1 MNAYPN
7 SLSPSPSLLPLL
19 LAVLTGL
26 LLLPAA
32 HAQGPEDGP
41 PNDAPLPLPPIDLM
55 QMAID
60 TTPPPLDPR
69 AQQPSQAQPTPSNV
83 TPAPSAAPGRN
94 QRRLPQ
100 RNPAAPNVGTP
111 PATPGSSNNNNAA
124 SLPSPTPA
132 APGATI
138 RLNFQNASLA
148 DVLNY
153 LSAAAGFIITQET
166 PVTGTV
172 NVVSQQPVSIDEA
185 VDLLSSI
192 LTDKGYAVVRNGRI
206 LKIVALQDAPKNGNV
221 QVFVGQEPKDI
232 PRKDNIVTQII
243 PVRYAEVGKLVDNL
257 RPLLSNNATISSN
270 DSSNAIIL
278 TDTQTNIH
286 RMAEI
291 IHALDTSI
299 SGISTIKV
307 FTLRFSDAKGLADV
321 ITQLFAPSQNAN
333 KNNNQFGNL
342 PPQFQRFFQQG
353 GGGGNNNS
361 SPQSEARQAAARVVA
376 VADET
381 SNSVIIA
388 APDEVMS
395 EVAEVIGELDT
406 STSDITETQIF
417 RLLHADATELA
428 AVLTS
433 LYADTGTTQTGSNNN
448 NRGGNQQN
456 RGGNQQG
463 QGATAGRSER
473 SLLQSR
479 VVAVADARTNSILI
493 SASHDTMA
501 QIGVTIGRLDAD
513 KSKKQHVTVYTLS
526 HADPDNVATILRG
539 MYSSANNSSSSTATQ
554 PSTSAL
560 ATRSQNG
567 ASSDITNSLNTSGS
581 RSGTSGR

>member
-1 MNAYPN
+1 MNVHPAPDP
-7 SLSPSPSLLPLL
+7 SLSASWPLL
-19 LAVLTGL
+19 AAALAGL
-26 LLLPAA
+26 LCLPAA
-32 HAQGPEDGP
+32 RAQGPDDGP
-41 PNDAPLPLPPIDLM
+41 PGEAPPPMDIT

-60 TTPPPLDPR
+60 VTPAPLDPR
-69 AQQPSQAQPTPSNV
+69 TQQPLPSALPSNAAPAPASSPGRYPRRGNNRATPTPSVAAPPPAGNA
-83 TPAPSAAPGRN
+83 APS
-94 QRRLPQ
+94 
-100 RNPAAPNVGTP
+100 
-111 PATPGSSNNNNAA
+111 
-124 SLPSPTPA
+124 PSPA
-132 APGATI
+132 APGATL

-192 LTDKGYAVVRNGRI
+192 LADKGYAVVRNGRI
-206 LKIVALQDAPKNGNV
+206 LKIVSIQDAPKNGNV
-221 QVFVGQEPKDI
+221 PVFVGQKPEDI
-232 PRKDNIVTQII
+232 PRKDNMVTQII

-257 RPLLSNNATISSN
+257 RPLLSNNSSISSN

-299 SGISTIKV
+299 SGISQIKV
-307 FTLRFSDAKGLADV
+307 FTLRFSDSKGLADV
-321 ITQLFAPSQNAN
+321 LTQLFAPSQN
-333 KNNNQFGNL
+333 NNNNNRNNPFGNV
-342 PPQFQRFFQQG
+342 PPQFQRFLQQG
-353 GGGGNNNS
+353 SGGAPTNS

-381 SNSVIIA
+381 SNSVIVA

-395 EVAEVIGELDT
+395 EVADVIAQLDT

-428 AVLTS
+428 TVLTT
-433 LYADTGTTQTGSNNN
+433 LYADTGTTPNTGNNNSNRGNNN
-448 NRGGNQQN
+448 NNNQQN
-456 RGGNQQG
+456 RGGQGNQN
-463 QGATAGRSER
+463 ANSGRSER

-479 VVAVADARTNSILI
+479 VVTVADARTNSVLV
-493 SASHDTMA
+493 SASHDTMSQVA
-501 QIGVTIGRLDAD
+501 LTIGRLDAD
-513 KSKKQHVTVYTLS
+513 KSRKQHVTVYTLS

-539 MYSSANNSSSSTATQ
+539 MYSTSGANSGSSATQ

-560 ATRSQNG
+560 ATRSLNG
-567 ASSDITNSLNTSGS
+567 ASTDITNSLNTNSS
-581 RSGTSGR
+581 RSTGTNGR